1 MIGLILGLIVML
13 ADIAPE
19 PVSVSGTPRWG
30 MIASGLAAS
39 AAVVILGIVLVRR
52 GGRNKRG

>member
-1 MIGLILGLIVML
+1 MIGLILGLILTL

-19 PVSVSGTPRWG
+19 PVSGSGTPQWG
-30 MIASGLAAS
+30 IIVSGLAIS

-52 GGRNKRG
+52 RSRRG